1 MMSAGPESRL
11 ASRWLLLAACLA
23 FFIGLSATPLIDLDE
38 GAFTAATQEMFARG
52 DFLATY
58 LNGEPRYDK
67 PILIYWLQSATAA
80 LLGFSEF
87 ALRLPSA
94 LMGLA
99 STLLAWHFA
108 RRLYDAETGRLAA
121 LVTATAMGPALVAR
135 LAIAD
140 ALLDACLAAAV
151 FWQYLWLRE
160 GRARDLTIAWA
171 AMGFGFLAKGPVA
184 VVLPLATLFL
194 HCATSGR
201 WRAFLVF
208 VTRPRAWLLWVAI
221 ALPWY
226 LAVTWV
232 KGPGFVESFFLRHN
246 LGRFSGAMGSHHA
259 YGLLYYI
266 PVALLVTLP
275 YTGLLFFVVARL
287 RTLWRDDF
295 ARYALIL
302 FALVFV
308 LFSLSANKLPH
319 YLLYGMSALWVL
331 LGRAL
336 REARSPW
343 LLLPALVMFVGA
355 LFVPDLLEALRQ
367 QANPYYQT
375 MLVDLDAH
383 FGLGYRLPL
392 LAATL
397 LVAVM
402 MVERRFSVS
411 VKLAA
416 TGLVAVFSLSL
427 VFLPALGGVLQQP
440 IKQAGLIAR
449 EIDAPLV
456 MSGLNTPSFG
466 VYAGRVVERRA
477 PRAGDVV
484 LTRADQLAA
493 LPPHELLYRGKTVAL
508 ARIHR

>member
-1 MMSAGPESRL
+1 MKPIDWDRL

-67 PILIYWLQSATAA
+67 PILIYWLQAAAVA

-99 STLLAWHFA
+99 TMLFAWHCA
-108 RRLYDAETGRLAA
+108 RRLYDNETARWAA
-121 LVTATAMGPALVAR
+121 LIAATAMGPALVAR

-151 FWQYLWLRE
+151 FWQYLWLRA
-160 GRARDLTIAWA
+160 GGARDLLIAWA
-171 AMGFGFLAKGPVA
+171 AMGLGFLAKGPVA

-201 WRAFLVF
+201 WRDFLVF
-208 VTRPRAWLLWVAI
+208 VTRWRAWLLWAAI

-226 LAVTWV
+226 VAITWV
-232 KGPGFVESFFLRHN
+232 NGPGFIESFFLRHN
-246 LGRFSGAMGSHHA
+246 VGRFSGAMGSHHA
-259 YGLLYYI
+259 YGLFYYL
-266 PVALLVTLP
+266 PVALIVTLP
-275 YTGLLFFVVARL
+275 YTGLLFSIGARL
-287 RTLWRDDF
+287 RVLWRDDF

-319 YLLYGMSALWVL
+319 YLLYGTAALWLL

-336 REARSPW
+336 RDARSPW
-343 LLLPALVMFVGA
+343 LLLPALLMFIGA
-355 LFVPDLLEALRQ
+355 LFVPDLLEALRNE
-367 QANPYYQT
+367 ANPYYQA

-402 MVERRFSVS
+402 MIERRLAVPI
-411 VKLAA
+411 KLAA
-416 TGLVAVFSLSL
+416 IGLVAVFCLSL
-427 VFLPALGGVLQQP
+427 VFLPAVGGVLQQP

-466 VYAGRVVERRA
+466 VYAGRVVERRT
-477 PRAGDVV
+477 PRPGDVV
-484 LTRADQLAA
+484 LTRADRLAD
-493 LPPHELLYRGKTVAL
+493 LPPHELLYRRKTVAL
-508 ARIHR
+508 ARILP

>member
-1 MMSAGPESRL
+1 MSTGTGGL

-23 FFIGLSATPLIDLDE
+23 FFVGLSATPLIDLDE

-67 PILIYWLQSATAA
+67 PILIYWLQAAAAA
-80 LLGFSEF
+80 LMGLSEF
-87 ALRLPSA
+87 SLRLPSA

-99 STLLAWHFA
+99 SVLFAWHFA
-108 RRLYDAETGRLAA
+108 RRLFDAETAAFAA
-121 LVTATAMGPALVAR
+121 LVAATAMGPALVAR

-160 GRARDLTIAWA
+160 GRARDLFIAWA
-171 AMGFGFLAKGPVA
+171 AMGAGFLAKGPVA
-184 VVLPLATLFL
+184 VVLPLAALFL

-201 WRAFLVF
+201 WREFLVF
-208 VTRPRAWLLWVAI
+208 VTRPRAWLLWAAL

-226 LAVTWV
+226 VAVTWV

-246 LGRFSGAMGSHHA
+246 VGRFSGAMGSPHA
-259 YGLLYYI
+259 YGLFYYL
-266 PVALLVTLP
+266 PVALLVSLP
-275 YTGLLFFVVARL
+275 YTGLLLGVVKRW
-287 RTLWRDDF
+287 RRLWRDDF

-319 YLLYGMSALWVL
+319 YLLYGTAALWVL
-331 LGRAL
+331 LGREL

-343 LLLPALVMFVGA
+343 LLLPALLMFVGA
-355 LFVPDLLEALRQ
+355 LFVPDLLEGLRK

-392 LAATL
+392 LGAAL
-397 LVAVM
+397 LVAVL
-402 MVERRFSVS
+402 MVERRLAVP

-416 TGLVAVFSLSL
+416 TGVVAVFCLSL
-427 VFLPALGGVLQQP
+427 VFLPAVGGVLQQP
-440 IKQAGLIAR
+440 VKQAGLIAR

-456 MSGLNTPSFG
+456 MSGINTPSFG

-484 LTRADQLAA
+484 LTRADRLAE
-493 LPPHELLYRGKTVAL
+493 LPPHELLYRSKTIAL
-508 ARIHR
+508 VRIVK